1 MRDITLSI
9 INKLLADTYVVAKV
23 GTRVH
28 RAEIPTDEP
37 TLPAIVVS
45 KIDDR
50 RPNDTSEPYGV
61 SRIQTTIFA
70 TSDGL
75 ADDISGLV
83 ADSLNQV
90 VNTYLS
96 GVIIVNIEDAGTFS
110 DNNPDAG
117 IWMYHRDFMVNYR

>member
-9 INKLLADTYVVAKV
+9 INKLLADLNLYGKV
-23 GTRVH
+23 GTRIY
-28 RAEIPTDEP
+28 RAELPTDP

-50 RPNDTSEPYGV
+50 RPNDTSEPYGNA
-61 SRIQTTIFA
+61 RIQVTIFA

-83 ADSLNQV
+83 ADSLNQT
-90 VNTYLS
+90 VNTILM
-96 GVIIVNIEDAGTFS
+96 GVIVVNIEDAGTFS

-117 IWMYHRDFMVNYR
+117 IWMYHRDFMVIYQ

>member
-9 INKLLADTYVVAKV
+9 INKLLADTLVYAKV
-23 GTRVH
+23 STRVY
-28 RAEIPTDEP
+28 RATLPINP

-50 RPNDTSEPYGV
+50 RPNDTSEPYGN
-61 SRIQTTIFA
+61 SRIQVTTFA
-70 TSDGL
+70 SSDGL

-83 ADSLNQV
+83 ADSLNQT
-90 VNTYLS
+90 VNAILS
-96 GVIIVNIEDAGTFS
+96 GVIIVDIEDAGTFS

-117 IWMYHRDFMVNYR
+117 IWMYHRDFMVIYR

>member
-9 INKLLADTYVVAKV
+9 INRLLADTLVYAKV
-23 GTRVH
+23 GTRVY
-28 RAEIPTDEP
+28 RAELPSDP

-50 RPNDTSEPYGV
+50 RPNDTYEPYGV
-61 SRIQTTIFA
+61 SRIQTTVFA

-83 ADSLNQV
+83 ADSLNQT
-90 VNTYLS
+90 VNTILT
-96 GVIIVNIEDAGTFS
+96 GVIIVGIEDAGTFS
-110 DNNPDAG
+110 DSNQDAG
-117 IWMYHRDFMVNYR
+117 IWMYHRDFMVNYL

>member
-9 INKLLADTYVVAKV
+9 INKLLADLNLYAKV
-23 GTRVH
+23 GTRIY
-28 RAEIPTDEP
+28 RAELPTDP

-50 RPNDTSEPYGV
+50 RPNDTSEPYGNA
-61 SRIQTTIFA
+61 RIQVTIFA

-83 ADSLNQV
+83 ADSLNQT
-90 VNTYLS
+90 VNTILT
-96 GVIIVNIEDAGTFS
+96 GVIVINIEDAGTFS
-110 DNNPDAG
+110 DNNPEAG
-117 IWMYHRDFMVNYR
+117 IWMYHRDFMVIYQ

>member
-9 INKLLADTYVVAKV
+9 INKLLADTLVYAKV
-23 GTRVH
+23 GMRVYS
-28 RAEIPTDEP
+28 AELPIDP

-50 RPNDTSEPYGV
+50 RPNDTWQSYNNARMQV
-61 SRIQTTIFA
+61 TIFA
-70 TSDGL
+70 SSDGL

-83 ADSLNQV
+83 ADSLNLT
-90 VNTYLS
+90 VNTILL
-96 GVIIVNIEDAGTFS
+96 GVEIVDIEDAGTFS

-117 IWMYHRDFMVNYR
+117 IWMYHRDFMVIYR

>member
-9 INKLLADTYVVAKV
+9 INKLLADTNVYAKV
-23 GTRVH
+23 GSRVY
-28 RAEIPTDEP
+28 RAGLPIDP

-45 KIDDR
+45 KIDDI
-50 RPNDTSEPYGV
+50 RPNDTTVAYGNA
-61 SRIQTTIFA
+61 RIQVTIFA

-83 ADSLNQV
+83 ADCLNQM
-90 VNTYLS
+90 VNTILT
-96 GVIIVNIEDAGTFS
+96 GVHVINCEDAGTFS

-117 IWMYHRDFMVNYR
+117 IWMYHRDFMVIYQ

>member
-9 INKLLADTYVVAKV
+9 INALLADTDVYAKV
-23 GTRVH
+23 STRIY
-28 RAEIPTDEP
+28 RAELPVNP

-45 KIDDR
+45 KIDDI
-50 RPNDTSEPYGV
+50 RPNDTNSPYGRA
-61 SRIQTTIFA
+61 RIQVTTFS

-75 ADDISGLV
+75 ADDTSGSV
-83 ADSLNQV
+83 ADALNQV

-96 GVIIVNIEDAGTFS
+96 GVIIVTIEDAGTYS

-117 IWMYHRDFMVNYR
+117 IWMYHRDFMVNYQ

>member
-9 INKLLADTYVVAKV
+9 INKLLADTLVAAKV
-23 GTRVH
+23 STRVY
-28 RAEIPTDEP
+28 RAELPINP

-45 KIDDR
+45 KIDDK
-50 RPNDTSEPYGV
+50 RPNDTIEPYGNA
-61 SRIQTTIFA
+61 RIQVTIFA

-83 ADSLNQV
+83 ADSLNQT
-90 VNTYLS
+90 VNTILT
-96 GVIIVNIEDAGTFS
+96 GVIVVGIEDAGTFS

-117 IWMYHRDFMVNYR
+117 IWMYHRDFMVIYQ